1 MYIKYSKEKEKL
13 VDLIQTDDGFQNMKT
28 ETVVMLN
35 TLTNSKLKF
44 NEEKEETSMCLA
56 IDELREEAKQEGIE
70 FGRRELIE
78 KMLMNHET
86 MDKIKEYTGYTQEND
101 ALYGRSDVENK
112 NGSLNNTI
120 FRLRKQLTA
129 AGLPESSYININ
141 GGMCTWDPDIET
153 SVDVCDFKQT
163 IESARHEKSQK
174 TKMEIYAKA
183 WKLYTGEFLPDM
195 MGEDWAAV
203 ENIACRDM
211 YFDCVEELCH
221 YLKTEEKFE
230 ELYRVA
236 HSAAEIYPFYDWQIW
251 EIDSLIGMSRY
262 KDGLDVYKRTTK
274 LMFDELGLSPSAGM
288 LERFKLMGERTSQA
302 AGAIEDIKYRLREK
316 ESIEGA
322 YYCTYPSFVD
332 VYHVFGR
339 MMERTGMSVFLMLC
353 TLNFINIETD
363 DENQKYYSEL
373 LRESIQKAV
382 RKGDF
387 YTRYNIQ
394 QYLVMLIG
402 ITQENCTLVSKRI
415 NKEFNKRL
423 TRRKNVSIDYYVASL
438 GEVCND

>member
-1 MYIKYSKEKEKL
+1 MERRILKIQMLGCFSLEYDGKELVLDRNKVSKTTQL
-13 VDLIQTDDGFQNMKT
+13 FQLILLHSQDGGI
-28 ETVVMLN
+28 
-35 TLTNSKLKF
+35 SKV
-44 NEEKEETSMCLA
+44 A
-56 IDELREEAKQEGIE
+56 
-70 FGRRELIE
+70 LIE
-78 KMLMNHET
+78 
-86 MDKIKEYTGYTQEND
+86 

-120 FRLRKQLTA
+120 FRLRKQLAA
-129 AGLPESSYININ
+129 AGLPESSYIRIN
-141 GGMCTWDPDIET
+141 GGMCTWDPDIKV
-153 SVDVCDFKQT
+153 SVDVCEFKQT
-163 IESARHEKSQK
+163 IEAARREKTK
-174 TKMEIYAKA
+174 KNKMEIYTKA
-183 WKLYTGEFLPDM
+183 WKLYIGEFLPDM

-211 YFDCVEELCH
+211 YFECVEELCH

-230 ELYRVA
+230 ELHSIA
-236 HSAAEIYPFYDWQIW
+236 HRAAEIYPLYDWQVW

-262 KDGLDVYKRTTK
+262 KEGLEVYKRTTK
-274 LMFDELGLSPSAGM
+274 LMFEELGLSPSGGM

-302 AGAIEDIKYRLREK
+302 AGAIEDIRYRLREK

-332 VYHVFGR
+332 IYHVFGR

-353 TLNFINIETD
+353 TLDFANIDAD
-363 DENQKYYSEL
+363 DESQKYYSNVL
-373 LRESIQKAV
+373 HESIQNAV

-387 YTRYNIQ
+387 YTRYNIR

-402 ITQENCTLVSKRI
+402 ISQENCTIVSKRI

-423 TRRKNVSIDYYVASL
+423 TRRKNAAIDYYVASL

>member
-1 MYIKYSKEKEKL
+1 MNIKEK
-13 VDLIQTDDGFQNMKT
+13 NWSW
-28 ETVVMLN
+28 TVTMYQRPHSCFSYYFY
-35 TLTNSKLKF
+35 THRM
-44 NEEKEETSMCLA
+44 EESPKQHSSMPCMA
-56 IDELREEAKQEGIE
+56 EA
-70 FGRRELIE
+70 
-78 KMLMNHET
+78 MS
-86 MDKIKEYTGYTQEND
+86 KIK
-101 ALYGRSDVENK
+101 
-112 NGSLNNTI
+112 
-120 FRLRKQLTA
+120 TA
-129 AGLPESSYININ
+129 ASTTQYSGSESSSPQRGFRKAVTSNIN

-274 LMFDELGLSPSAGM
+274 LMFEELGLSPSAGM

>member
-1 MYIKYSKEKEKL
+1 MKNILKVRMLGGFTLEYKGKELVLDRNNVSKTTQLFQLLLLHTQDGGISKAA
-13 VDLIQTDDGFQNMKT
+13 LI
-28 ETVVMLN
+28 
-35 TLTNSKLKF
+35 
-44 NEEKEETSMCLA
+44 
-56 IDELREEAKQEGIE
+56 
-70 FGRRELIE
+70 
-78 KMLMNHET
+78 
-86 MDKIKEYTGYTQEND
+86 D

-211 YFDCVEELCH
+211 YFDCVEEL
-221 YLKTEEKFE
+221 
-230 ELYRVA
+230 
-236 HSAAEIYPFYDWQIW
+236 
-251 EIDSLIGMSRY
+251 
-262 KDGLDVYKRTTK
+262 
-274 LMFDELGLSPSAGM
+274 GLSPSAGM

-353 TLNFINIETD
+353 TLDFINIETD

>member
-1 MYIKYSKEKEKL
+1 MLNKDKSNQNEKTRNRTRYLLKEKSMKNILNVRMLGGFTLEYKGKEL
-13 VDLIQTDDGFQNMKT
+13 VLDRNNVSKTTQLFQLLLLHTQDGGISKAALI
-28 ETVVMLN
+28 
-35 TLTNSKLKF
+35 
-44 NEEKEETSMCLA
+44 
-56 IDELREEAKQEGIE
+56 
-70 FGRRELIE
+70 
-78 KMLMNHET
+78 
-86 MDKIKEYTGYTQEND
+86 D

-274 LMFDELGLSPSAGM
+274 LMFEELGLSPSA
-288 LERFKLMGERTSQA
+288 ECSSDSNSWESEPHRQQAQSKTSSTASAKKNPSKALTTAPIQA
-302 AGAIEDIKYRLREK
+302 LWTFTTCSAA
-316 ESIEGA
+316 
-322 YYCTYPSFVD
+322 
-332 VYHVFGR
+332 
-339 MMERTGMSVFLMLC
+339 
-353 TLNFINIETD
+353 
-363 DENQKYYSEL
+363 
-373 LRESIQKAV
+373 
-382 RKGDF
+382 
-387 YTRYNIQ
+387 
-394 QYLVMLIG
+394 
-402 ITQENCTLVSKRI
+402 
-415 NKEFNKRL
+415 
-423 TRRKNVSIDYYVASL
+423 
-438 GEVCND
+438 

>member
-1 MYIKYSKEKEKL
+1 MLNKDKSNQNEKTRNRTRYLLKEKSMKNILKVRMLGGFTLEYKGKEL
-13 VDLIQTDDGFQNMKT
+13 VLDRNNVSKTTQLFQLLLLHTQDGGISKAALI
-28 ETVVMLN
+28 
-35 TLTNSKLKF
+35 
-44 NEEKEETSMCLA
+44 
-56 IDELREEAKQEGIE
+56 
-70 FGRRELIE
+70 
-78 KMLMNHET
+78 
-86 MDKIKEYTGYTQEND
+86 D

-274 LMFDELGLSPSAGM
+274 LMFEELGLSPSAGM

-332 VYHVFGR
+332 YCR
-339 MMERTGMSVFLMLC
+339 M
-353 TLNFINIETD
+353 
-363 DENQKYYSEL
+363 L
-373 LRESIQKAV
+373 LRARERHDLKPVLMFLTLGQQGKRRPERNSNTGKSTFLVA
-382 RKGDF
+382 KGKRTDCSPASG
-387 YTRYNIQ
+387 RASA
-394 QYLVMLIG
+394 LSR
-402 ITQENCTLVSKRI
+402 SKRSAGGGSQGS
-415 NKEFNKRL
+415 RY
-423 TRRKNVSIDYYVASL
+423 RRRIFCQQKSGGRRMAALRACPHDGCPPHA
-438 GEVCND
+438 G

>member
-1 MYIKYSKEKEKL
+1 MKNILKVRML
-13 VDLIQTDDGFQNMKT
+13 GGF
-28 ETVVMLN
+28 
-35 TLTNSKLKF
+35 TLEYKGK
-44 NEEKEETSMCLA
+44 
-56 IDELREEAKQEGIE
+56 
-70 FGRRELIE
+70 ELILDRNNVS
-78 KMLMNHET
+78 KT
-86 MDKIKEYTGYTQEND
+86 TQLFQLLLLHTQDGGISKAALID

-262 KDGLDVYKRTTK
+262 KDGLDDVRRTRPVTICRNARAIQTYGRANLSGSRRDRRHQVPPPRKRIHRRRLLLHLSK
-274 LMFDELGLSPSAGM
+274 LRGRLPRVRPHDGTNRHVRIPDALHPGLY
-288 LERFKLMGERTSQA
+288 
-302 AGAIEDIKYRLREK
+302 KYR
-316 ESIEGA
+316 
-322 YYCTYPSFVD
+322 
-332 VYHVFGR
+332 GR
-339 MMERTGMSVFLMLC
+339 
-353 TLNFINIETD
+353 
-363 DENQKYYSEL
+363 
-373 LRESIQKAV
+373 
-382 RKGDF
+382 
-387 YTRYNIQ
+387 
-394 QYLVMLIG
+394 
-402 ITQENCTLVSKRI
+402 
-415 NKEFNKRL
+415 
-423 TRRKNVSIDYYVASL
+423 
-438 GEVCND
+438 

>member
-1 MYIKYSKEKEKL
+1 MLNKDKSNQNEKTRNRTRYLLKEKSMKNILKVRMLGGFTLEYKGKEL
-13 VDLIQTDDGFQNMKT
+13 VLDRNNVSKTTQLFQLLLLHTQDGGISKAALI
-28 ETVVMLN
+28 
-35 TLTNSKLKF
+35 
-44 NEEKEETSMCLA
+44 
-56 IDELREEAKQEGIE
+56 
-70 FGRRELIE
+70 
-78 KMLMNHET
+78 
-86 MDKIKEYTGYTQEND
+86 D

-274 LMFDELGLSPSAGM
+274 LMFEELGLSPSAGM

-339 MMERTGMSVFLMLC
+339 MMERTGMNE
-353 TLNFINIETD
+353 LNFPQSSTELRTYED
-363 DENQKYYSEL
+363 KQQKPANEKRISFTEVSNREQILEQRGSIDTLAVYVRYRQNATWQGSVYHMKNNEREDFNSEL
-373 LRESIQKAV
+373 DLLKI
-382 RKGDF
+382 
-387 YTRYNIQ
+387 I
-394 QYLVMLIG
+394 
-402 ITQENCTLVSKRI
+402 ENCQNST
-415 NKEFNKRL
+415 
-423 TRRKNVSIDYYVASL
+423 KNVAES
-438 GEVCND
+438 G

>member
-1 MYIKYSKEKEKL
+1 MLNKDKSNQNEKTRNRTRYLLKEKSMKNILKVRMLGGFTLEYKGKEL
-13 VDLIQTDDGFQNMKT
+13 VLDRNNVSKTTQLFQLLLLHTQDGGISKAALI
-28 ETVVMLN
+28 
-35 TLTNSKLKF
+35 
-44 NEEKEETSMCLA
+44 
-56 IDELREEAKQEGIE
+56 
-70 FGRRELIE
+70 
-78 KMLMNHET
+78 
-86 MDKIKEYTGYTQEND
+86 D

-230 ELYRVA
+230 
-236 HSAAEIYPFYDWQIW
+236 
-251 EIDSLIGMSRY
+251 
-262 KDGLDVYKRTTK
+262 
-274 LMFDELGLSPSAGM
+274 ELGLSPSAGM

>member
-1 MYIKYSKEKEKL
+1 MKNILKVRMLGGFTLEYKGKELVLDRNNVSKTTQLFQLLLLHTQDGEISKAA
-13 VDLIQTDDGFQNMKT
+13 LI
-28 ETVVMLN
+28 
-35 TLTNSKLKF
+35 
-44 NEEKEETSMCLA
+44 
-56 IDELREEAKQEGIE
+56 
-70 FGRRELIE
+70 
-78 KMLMNHET
+78 
-86 MDKIKEYTGYTQEND
+86 D

-236 HSAAEIYPFYDWQIW
+236 HSAAEIYPFYDWQTHRNVPLQRRPRCLQKNNQADVRRTRPVTIRRNARA
-251 EIDSLIGMSRY
+251 IQTHGRANLTGSRRNRRHQVPPPR
-262 KDGLDVYKRTTK
+262 KRIHRRRLLLHLSKLCGRLPRVRPHDGTNR
-274 LMFDELGLSPSAGM
+274 
-288 LERFKLMGERTSQA
+288 
-302 AGAIEDIKYRLREK
+302 
-316 ESIEGA
+316 
-322 YYCTYPSFVD
+322 
-332 VYHVFGR
+332 HVR
-339 MMERTGMSVFLMLC
+339 MMLC

>member
-1 MYIKYSKEKEKL
+1 MNKNMEYIYKIYQEGGFSKAAKALYISQPALSAIVRRTERQLHATLFDRSQNPVRLTPAGEYYIRCIERIQAIEREMEGYFA
-13 VDLIQTDDGFQNMKT
+13 DLSGGSRGT
-28 ETVVMLN
+28 
-35 TLTNSKLKF
+35 
-44 NEEKEETSMCLA
+44 LA
-56 IDELREEAKQEGIE
+56 I
-70 FGRRELIE
+70 
-78 KMLMNHET
+78 
-86 MDKIKEYTGYTQEND
+86 
-101 ALYGRSDVENK
+101 
-112 NGSLNNTI
+112 GS
-120 FRLRKQLTA
+120 
-129 AGLPESSYININ
+129 
-141 GGMCTWDPDIET
+141 
-153 SVDVCDFKQT
+153 
-163 IESARHEKSQK
+163 
-174 TKMEIYAKA
+174 
-183 WKLYTGEFLPDM
+183 
-195 MGEDWAAV
+195 
-203 ENIACRDM
+203 
-211 YFDCVEELCH
+211 
-221 YLKTEEKFE
+221 
-230 ELYRVA
+230 
-236 HSAAEIYPFYDWQIW
+236 
-251 EIDSLIGMSRY
+251 
-262 KDGLDVYKRTTK
+262 
-274 LMFDELGLSPSAGM
+274 
-288 LERFKLMGERTSQA
+288 
-302 AGAIEDIKYRLREK
+302 
-316 ESIEGA
+316 GA

>member
-1 MYIKYSKEKEKL
+1 MEKNVLKVRMLGTFSLEYKGKELVLDRNKASKTTQLFQLLMFHTE
-13 VDLIQTDDGFQNMKT
+13 DGGI
-28 ETVVMLN
+28 
-35 TLTNSKLKF
+35 SKAA
-44 NEEKEETSMCLA
+44 M
-56 IDELREEAKQEGIE
+56 I
-70 FGRRELIE
+70 
-78 KMLMNHET
+78 
-86 MDKIKEYTGYTQEND
+86 D
-101 ALYGRSDVENK
+101 ALYGRVEVENK

-120 FRLRKQLTA
+120 FRLRKQLKDI
-129 AGLPESSYININ
+129 GLPDSKYINIQS
-141 GGMCTWDPDIET
+141 GMCCWDGNIEVQ
-153 SVDVCDFKQT
+153 VDVNEFRKL
-163 IESARHEKSQK
+163 IEKEKKEKREEDKLHLWMQ
-174 TKMEIYAKA
+174 A
-183 WKLYTGEFLPDM
+183 WKIYKGEFLPDM
-195 MGEDWAAV
+195 IGEQWVAV
-203 ENIACRDM
+203 ENVRCRDE
-211 YFDCVEELCH
+211 YFRVTEELCRW
-221 YLKTEEKFE
+221 LKGHERYEDLHK
-230 ELYRVA
+230 VA
-236 HSAAEIYPFYDWQIW
+236 HRAAEIYPFDEWQVW

-262 KDGLDVYKRTTK
+262 KEGLEVYKRTTK

-353 TLNFINIETD
+353 TLDFINIETD

>member
-1 MYIKYSKEKEKL
+1 MERRILKIQMLGCFSLEYDGKELVLDRNKVSKTTQL
-13 VDLIQTDDGFQNMKT
+13 FQLILLHSQDGGI
-28 ETVVMLN
+28 
-35 TLTNSKLKF
+35 SKV
-44 NEEKEETSMCLA
+44 A
-56 IDELREEAKQEGIE
+56 
-70 FGRRELIE
+70 LIE
-78 KMLMNHET
+78 
-86 MDKIKEYTGYTQEND
+86 

-120 FRLRKQLTA
+120 FRLRKQLAA
-129 AGLPESSYININ
+129 AGLPESSYIRIN
-141 GGMCTWDPDIET
+141 GGMCTWDPDIKV
-153 SVDVCDFKQT
+153 SVDVCEFKQT
-163 IESARHEKSQK
+163 IEAARREKTK
-174 TKMEIYAKA
+174 KNKMEIYTKA
-183 WKLYTGEFLPDM
+183 WKLYIGEFLPDM

-211 YFDCVEELCH
+211 YFECVEELCH

-230 ELYRVA
+230 ELHSIA
-236 HSAAEIYPFYDWQIW
+236 HRAAEIYPLYDWQVW

-262 KDGLDVYKRTTK
+262 KEGLEVYKRTTK
-274 LMFDELGLSPSAGM
+274 LMFEELGLSPSGGM

-302 AGAIEDIKYRLREK
+302 AGAIEDIRYRLREK

-332 VYHVFGR
+332 IYHVFGR

-353 TLNFINIETD
+353 TLDFANIDAD
-363 DENQKYYSEL
+363 DENQKYYSNVL
-373 LRESIQKAV
+373 HESIQNAV

-387 YTRYNIQ
+387 YTRYNIR

-402 ITQENCTLVSKRI
+402 ISQENCTIVSKRI

-423 TRRKNVSIDYYVASL
+423 TRRKNVAIDYYVASL

>member
-1 MYIKYSKEKEKL
+1 MPC
-13 VDLIQTDDGFQNMKT
+13 M
-28 ETVVMLN
+28 
-35 TLTNSKLKF
+35 
-44 NEEKEETSMCLA
+44 A
-56 IDELREEAKQEGIE
+56 EA
-70 FGRRELIE
+70 
-78 KMLMNHET
+78 MS
-86 MDKIKEYTGYTQEND
+86 KIK
-101 ALYGRSDVENK
+101 
-112 NGSLNNTI
+112 
-120 FRLRKQLTA
+120 TA
-129 AGLPESSYININ
+129 ASTTQYSGSESSSPQRGFRKAVTSI

-274 LMFDELGLSPSAGM
+274 LMFEELGLSPSAGM

>member
-1 MYIKYSKEKEKL
+1 MLNKDKSNQNEKTRNRAQYLLKEKSMKNILKVRMLGGFTLEYKGKEL
-13 VDLIQTDDGFQNMKT
+13 VLDRNNVSKTTQLFQLLLLHTQDGGISKAALI
-28 ETVVMLN
+28 
-35 TLTNSKLKF
+35 
-44 NEEKEETSMCLA
+44 
-56 IDELREEAKQEGIE
+56 
-70 FGRRELIE
+70 
-78 KMLMNHET
+78 
-86 MDKIKEYTGYTQEND
+86 D

-141 GGMCTWDPDIET
+141 GGMCTWD
-153 SVDVCDFKQT
+153 
-163 IESARHEKSQK
+163 
-174 TKMEIYAKA
+174 
-183 WKLYTGEFLPDM
+183 PDM

-339 MMERTGMSVFLMLC
+339 MMERTGMSIFLMLC

>member
-1 MYIKYSKEKEKL
+1 MKNILKVRMLGGFTLEYKGKELVLDRNNVSKTTQLFQLLLLHTQDGGISKAA
-13 VDLIQTDDGFQNMKT
+13 LI
-28 ETVVMLN
+28 
-35 TLTNSKLKF
+35 
-44 NEEKEETSMCLA
+44 
-56 IDELREEAKQEGIE
+56 
-70 FGRRELIE
+70 
-78 KMLMNHET
+78 
-86 MDKIKEYTGYTQEND
+86 D

-174 TKMEIYAKA
+174 TKLEIYAKA

-274 LMFDELGLSPSAGM
+274 LMFEELGLSPSAGM

-302 AGAIEDIKYRLREK
+302 AGAIEDIKYRLREE

-322 YYCTYPSFVD
+322 YLLHLSKLCGRLPRVRPHDGTNR
-332 VYHVFGR
+332 HVR
-339 MMERTGMSVFLMLC
+339 IPDALHPELY
-353 TLNFINIETD
+353 
-363 DENQKYYSEL
+363 KY
-373 LRESIQKAV
+373 RD
-382 RKGDF
+382 R
-387 YTRYNIQ
+387 
-394 QYLVMLIG
+394 
-402 ITQENCTLVSKRI
+402 
-415 NKEFNKRL
+415 
-423 TRRKNVSIDYYVASL
+423 RRKSEILFRTSPRVHSESSP
-438 GEVCND
+438 

>member
-1 MYIKYSKEKEKL
+1 MERRILKIQMLGCFSLEYDGKELVLDRNKVSKTTQL
-13 VDLIQTDDGFQNMKT
+13 FQLILLHSQDGGI
-28 ETVVMLN
+28 
-35 TLTNSKLKF
+35 SKV
-44 NEEKEETSMCLA
+44 A
-56 IDELREEAKQEGIE
+56 
-70 FGRRELIE
+70 LIE
-78 KMLMNHET
+78 
-86 MDKIKEYTGYTQEND
+86 

-120 FRLRKQLTA
+120 FRLRKQLAA
-129 AGLPESSYININ
+129 AGLPESSYIRIN
-141 GGMCTWDPDIET
+141 GGMFTWDPDIKV
-153 SVDVCDFKQT
+153 SVDVCEFKQT
-163 IESARHEKSQK
+163 IEAARREKTK
-174 TKMEIYAKA
+174 KNKMEIYTKA
-183 WKLYTGEFLPDM
+183 WKLYIGEFLPDM

-211 YFDCVEELCH
+211 YFECVEELCH

-230 ELYRVA
+230 ELHSIA
-236 HSAAEIYPFYDWQIW
+236 HRAAEIYPLYDWQVW

-262 KDGLDVYKRTTK
+262 KEGLEVYKRTTK
-274 LMFDELGLSPSAGM
+274 LMFEELGLSPSGGM

-302 AGAIEDIKYRLREK
+302 AGAIEDIRYRLREK

-332 VYHVFGR
+332 IYHVFGR

-353 TLNFINIETD
+353 TLDFANIDAD
-363 DENQKYYSEL
+363 DESQKYYSNVL
-373 LRESIQKAV
+373 HESIQNAV

-387 YTRYNIQ
+387 YTRYNIR

-402 ITQENCTLVSKRI
+402 ISQENCTIVSKRI

-423 TRRKNVSIDYYVASL
+423 TRRKNAAIDYYVASL
-438 GEVCND
+438 GEVCNN